1 MSVRKAEEIQSVLW
15 PAIKQLILC
24 FSDSRDFGITC
35 LLEQIDPHNYF
46 EYFLNQLQGH
56 TS

>member
-1 MSVRKAEEIQSVLW
+1 MSVRKAEEIQSVLR
-15 PAIKQLILC
+15 PAIKRLILC

-35 LLEQIDPHNYF
+35 LLEQTDPHNYF
-46 EYFLNQLQGH
+46 EYFLNQLQCH